1 MVHFMKVF
9 GTEEHFT
16 QVLGEAG
23 KTEFV
28 EFDRDSIDDGINIT
42 VKASTVDKTERRAT
56 ATQLASAGSIDPLSL
71 FEDLDA
77 KNPIERAKRM
87 IAFNSDP
94 SGATYM
100 QLILGDQQG
109 AETLQNNLAQ
119 QKEGA
124 PEGGAPPVPAPVE
137 QVTEPGLEGV

>member
-1 MVHFMKVF
+1 MKVF
-9 GTEEHFT
+9 GTQEHFS
-16 QVLGEAG
+16 QVLGENG
-23 KTEFV
+23 KTEFI
-28 EFDRDSIDDGINIT
+28 EFDRDSIDDGINIV

-56 ATQLASAGSIDPLSL
+56 AAQLASSGSIDPLSL
-71 FEDLDA
+71 MEDLDA

-87 IAFNSDP
+87 IAFQSDP

-119 QKEGA
+119 Q
-124 PEGGAPPVPAPVE
+124 EGGAPPAPAPE
-137 QVTEPGLEGV
+137 EEVTEPGLEGV